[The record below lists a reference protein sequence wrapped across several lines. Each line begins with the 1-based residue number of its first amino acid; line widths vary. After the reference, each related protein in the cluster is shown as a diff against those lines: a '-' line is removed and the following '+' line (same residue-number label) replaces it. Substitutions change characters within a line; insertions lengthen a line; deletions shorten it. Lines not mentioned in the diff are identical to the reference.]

1 MSDHMIIV
9 ITSQKYDLS
18 MAEATAMYYNVKNG
32 DPEKYNDFLES
43 IAEYYYNI

>member
-9 ITSQKYDLS
+9 CICHMYDMS

-43 IAEYYYNI
+43 IAEYYYDI

>member
-9 ITSQKYDLS
+9 VTSQMYDIS
-18 MAEATAMYYNVKNG
+18 MAEAAAMFYNVKNG